1 MNNEKIIII
10 GIFIIFIIFINN
22 KFTKN
27 KFINK
32 FTKNKSFTVNTIIP
46 NTDEEKKRGLMF
58 IKHLGFNDGMLF
70 HNINS
75 VWMKNTYIPLDV
87 IFLDNNYIVIGYV
100 EDTIPL
106 SLKSISI
113 DKKFNHIL
121 EVNSGFVRKNNI
133 KIGDKFNPN
142 V

>member
-1 MNNEKIIII
+1 MNNFKKFII
-10 GIFIIFIIFINN
+10 GIIFLIFLNIIFNKNNIN
-22 KFTKN
+22 
-27 KFINK
+27 
-32 FTKNKSFTVNTIIP
+32 SFTVNTIIA
-46 NTDEEKKRGLMF
+46 NTDEDKKRGLMF
-58 IKHLGFNDGMLF
+58 KKHLGFNDGMLF

-113 DKKFNHIL
+113 NKNFNHIL
-121 EVNSGFVRKNNI
+121 EVNSGFVRQNKI
-133 KIGDKFNPN
+133 KIGNKFNPIIIKI
-142 V
+142 

>member
-1 MNNEKIIII
+1 MNNFEKFII
-10 GIFIIFIIFINN
+10 GIIFLIFLNIIFNKNNIN
-22 KFTKN
+22 
-27 KFINK
+27 
-32 FTKNKSFTVNTIIP
+32 SFTVNTIIA
-46 NTDEEKKRGLMF
+46 NTDEDKKRGLMF
-58 IKHLGFNDGMLF
+58 KKHLGFNDGMLF

-113 DKKFNHIL
+113 NKNFNHIL
-121 EVNSGFVRKNNI
+121 EVNSGFVRQNKI
-133 KIGDKFNPN
+133 KIGNKFNPIIIKI
-142 V
+142 

>member
-1 MNNEKIIII
+1 MNIFLKIII
-10 GIFIIFIIFINN
+10 GIIFLNIIFNKNNIN
-22 KFTKN
+22 T
-27 KFINK
+27 
-32 FTKNKSFTVNTIIP
+32 FTVNTIIP

-58 IKHLGFNDGMLF
+58 KKYLGFNDGMLF

-113 DKKFNHIL
+113 NKNFNHIL

-133 KIGDKFNPN
+133 KIGNKLEINLIKCN
-142 V
+142 

>member
-1 MNNEKIIII
+1 MNNKKIII
-10 GIFIIFIIFINN
+10 GILFMIFMIFMIFIN
-22 KFTKN
+22 K
-27 KFINK
+27 KFI
-32 FTKNKSFTVNTIIP
+32 KNNSFTVNTIIP
-46 NTDEEKKRGLMF
+46 NTNEEKKRGLMF
-58 IKHLGFNDGMLF
+58 QKYLGFNDGMLF

-87 IFLDNNYIVIGYV
+87 IFLDNNYIVVGYV

-121 EVNSGFVRKNNI
+121 EVNSGFIRKNNI